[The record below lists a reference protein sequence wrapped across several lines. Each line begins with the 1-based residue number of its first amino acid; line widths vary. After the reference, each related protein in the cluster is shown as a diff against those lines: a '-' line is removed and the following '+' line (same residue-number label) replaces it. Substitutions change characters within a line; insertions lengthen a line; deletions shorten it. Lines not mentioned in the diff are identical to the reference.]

1 MTGISAYTHHF
12 MYLNQIE
19 RSFSAAHA
27 LEIKFADIHPA
38 GYPTVVAEENMG
50 KALTKE
56 SNGELTFKYFH
67 GGVLGS
73 EKEVVEQAQVGAVQ
87 MTRVSLG
94 IVGPV
99 VPDVNVFNM
108 PFIFRDQAHMRAVID
123 GDVGDAILDKITQSE
138 FGLVALAWMDG
149 GTRNI
154 YTKKPVRS
162 LEDLKGMKIRV
173 QGNPMF
179 IETINAMGGNG
190 IAMDTGEI
198 FSALQTGVID
208 GAENNPPTLLE
219 HNHFQNAKFYSLT
232 GHLILPEPIVMSKI
246 TWDKLTPEQQT
257 LVKKA
262 AKAAQ
267 LEERAL
273 WDAKSASSE
282 EKLKAQFDGVVRS
295 FVPMHSIVRIDEVER
310 MGTPKISEAKGVS
323 NIMPF
328 PMPMPDK

>member
-1 MTGISAYTHHF
+1 MNFKRT
-12 MYLNQIE
+12 LL
-19 RSFSAAHA
+19 AAA
-27 LEIKFADIHPA
+27 LPLMFTFAGAAQAEMKLKFADIHPA
-38 GYPTVVAEENMG
+38 GYPTVVAEKSMG
-50 KALTKE
+50 DTLTKE
-56 SNGELTFKYFH
+56 TNGELTFQYFP

-73 EKEVVEQAQVGAVQ
+73 EKEVIEQMQVGAVQ
-87 MTRVSLG
+87 LSRVSLG

-108 PFIFRDQAHMRAVID
+108 PFIFRDQQHMRNVID
-123 GDVGDAILDKITQSE
+123 GPVGDEILDKITNSE

-154 YTKKPVRS
+154 YTKKPVRK

-179 IETINAMGGNG
+179 IDMMNAMGGNG

-246 TWDKLTPEQQT
+246 TWEKLTPDQQQ

-267 LEERAL
+267 AEERVL
-273 WDAKSASSE
+273 WDKKSAASE
-282 EKLKAQFDGVVRS
+282 EKLKAAGVEFIEVDKKPFYDATAPVREKYGAKYADL
-295 FVPMHSIVRIDEVER
+295 IK
-310 MGTPKISEAKGVS
+310 KIEAVQ
-323 NIMPF
+323 
-328 PMPMPDK
+328 

>member
-1 MTGISAYTHHF
+1 MNFKRT
-12 MYLNQIE
+12 LL
-19 RSFSAAHA
+19 AAA
-27 LEIKFADIHPA
+27 LPLMFTFAGAAQAEMKLKFADIHPA
-38 GYPTVVAEENMG
+38 GYPTVVAEKSMG
-50 KALTKE
+50 DTLTKE
-56 SNGELTFKYFH
+56 TNGELTFQYFP

-73 EKEVVEQAQVGAVQ
+73 EKEVIEQMQVGAVQ
-87 MTRVSLG
+87 LSRVSLG

-108 PFIFRDQAHMRAVID
+108 PFIFRDQQHMRNVID
-123 GDVGDAILDKITQSE
+123 GPVGDEILDKITNSE

-154 YTKKPVRS
+154 YTKKPVRK

-179 IETINAMGGNG
+179 IDMMNAMGANG

-246 TWDKLTPEQQT
+246 TWEKLTPDQQE

-267 LEERAL
+267 AEERVL
-273 WDAKSASSE
+273 WDKKSAASE
-282 EKLKAQFDGVVRS
+282 EKLKAAGVEFITVDKKPFYDATAPVREKYGAKYADL
-295 FVPMHSIVRIDEVER
+295 IK
-310 MGTPKISEAKGVS
+310 KIEAVQ
-323 NIMPF
+323 
-328 PMPMPDK
+328 

>member
-1 MTGISAYTHHF
+1 MDFKRTLLAAALPLAFTLS
-12 MYLNQIE
+12 
-19 RSFSAAHA
+19 SAAHA

-38 GYPTVVAEENMG
+38 GYPTVVAEKSMG
-50 KALTKE
+50 DALTKE
-56 SNGELTFKYFH
+56 TNGDLTFKYFP

-73 EKEVVEQAQVGAVQ
+73 EKEVIEQAQVGAIQ

-123 GDVGDAILDKITQSE
+123 GEVGDAILDKISNSE

-154 YTKKPVRS
+154 YTKKPVRK

-179 IETINAMGGNG
+179 IDTINAMGGNG

-219 HNHFQNAKFYSLT
+219 HNHFQNAKYYSLT

-246 TWDKLTPEQQT
+246 TWEKLTPDQQV

-267 LEERAL
+267 AEERAL
-273 WDAKSASSE
+273 WDAKSTSSE
-282 EKLKAQFDGVVRS
+282 EKLKAAGVEFITVDKKPFYEATASVREKYGA
-295 FVPMHSIVRIDEVER
+295 PYADLIKRI
-310 MGTPKISEAKGVS
+310 EAVQ
-323 NIMPF
+323 
-328 PMPMPDK
+328 